1 MFPREKARTR
11 LGLKAGEWVTVR
23 SKEEILAT
31 LDARARL
38 EGMPFQPEMLA
49 HCGKRYRVGKVAHKT
64 CDTVLNTGSRSVPHA
79 VHLEGVRCDGGAH
92 DGCQARCLMFWKE
105 AWLRRAHAPGE
116 ARSATTDAAR
126 FDSTRFDSGKDRER
140 MASLRFAGALKPT
153 GFQQRGLFGRPA
165 GIAEPPATPI
175 HVGIPGVFLCS
186 EELVRSSVVAPGSTS
201 SDEDPVWVCQ
211 TTALPEMSHPMKWW
225 HPRQYLLDVSTGNH
239 GAWKVMRMLSFGG
252 FRLMLRFGMGRRF
265 LLACYNAFQNLRGG
279 KPYPLADGTIPLGKP
294 TPHEV
299 LDLQV
304 GETVV
309 VKSPEEIQATLN
321 VQGRNRG
328 MWFDQ
333 EMVKY
338 CGKTYAVELR
348 VDRLI
353 DEKTGK
359 MLVMKNPCIQLR
371 GVVCKG
377 ECTADR
383 LGCPRGTNSYWR
395 EIWLRRA

>member
-1 MFPREKARTR
+1 MFSREKAKTR

-38 EGMPFQPEMLA
+38 EGMPFQPEMFA

-64 CDTVLNTGSRSVPHA
+64 CDTVHYTGSRSVPHA

-92 DGCQARCLMFWKE
+92 NGCQARCLMFWKE
-105 AWLRRAHAPGE
+105 AWLQRAE
-116 ARSATTDAAR
+116 ARIESKPDKPDTERLA
-126 FDSTRFDSGKDRER
+126 SGADRER
-140 MASLRFAGALKPT
+140 MGNIRFAGALKPAGLQDR
-153 GFQQRGLFGRPA
+153 GFFGKPKGNRNRS
-165 GIAEPPATPI
+165 ATPLP
-175 HVGIPGVFLCS
+175 VGIPGVFLCS
-186 EELVRSSVVAPGSTS
+186 EDLVRSAVVAPGSAP
-201 SDEDPVWVCQ
+201 SDPDPVWVCQ

-225 HPRQYLLDVSTGNH
+225 HPRQYVLDVLTGNH
-239 GAWKVMRMLSFGG
+239 SAWKVLRMLSFGG
-252 FRLMLRFGMGRRF
+252 FRLMLRFGIGSRF

-279 KPYPLADGTIPLGKP
+279 KPYPHANGKIPLGRQ
-294 TPHEV
+294 TPHEA

-309 VKSPEEIQATLN
+309 VKSPEEIRATLS

-333 EMVKY
+333 EMVKF
-338 CGKTYAVELR
+338 CGNTYAVELR
-348 VDRLI
+348 VERLI
-353 DEKTGK
+353 EERTGK

-371 GVVCKG
+371 GVVCGG

-383 LGCPRGTNSYWR
+383 LGCPRGINSYWR